1 MRTTLLICAT
11 IAGCYYGGIVTAFF
25 VTTVKALL

>member
-11 IAGCYYGGIVTAFF
+11 IASSYYGGIVSAFF
-25 VTTVKALL
+25 VATVKSLL